1 MSSFPP
7 THVGSFDFTEALA
20 LPAQER
26 LQRAVEQLRHWHE
39 ITDYE
44 SFCLFPP
51 IPSYGA
57 SQAELDDLEAELEI
71 TLPADYRLFLS
82 MWVYIDV
89 DPMRII
95 WGVRHEGIYITD
107 HPWAADR
114 YPIPGTY
121 LVMGMYRRFARSNSD
136 HLVIK
141 LDVPEQPVL
150 VYLHECG
157 PSLEFYAPNVS
168 LALWR
173 MVHESMQQA

>member
-1 MSSFPP
+1 VAAFP
-7 THVGSFDFTEALA
+7 TTNVGTFDFAQALA
-20 LPAQER
+20 LSPRER
-26 LQRAVEQLRHWHE
+26 LQHAIGQLRRWHQL
-39 ITDYE
+39 TDYE
-44 SFCLFPP
+44 SSCFFPP
-51 IPSYGA
+51 IPSDGA
-57 SQAELDDLEAELEI
+57 AQAELDDLEAELEI
-71 TLPADYRLFLS
+71 TLPTDYRLLLS

-107 HPWAADR
+107 HPWAADS
-114 YPIPGTY
+114 YPVPGTY
-121 LVMGMYRRFARSNSD
+121 LVIGMYRRFASSDSD

-141 LDVPEQPVL
+141 LDAPEQPVL
-150 VYLHECG
+150 VYLHERG